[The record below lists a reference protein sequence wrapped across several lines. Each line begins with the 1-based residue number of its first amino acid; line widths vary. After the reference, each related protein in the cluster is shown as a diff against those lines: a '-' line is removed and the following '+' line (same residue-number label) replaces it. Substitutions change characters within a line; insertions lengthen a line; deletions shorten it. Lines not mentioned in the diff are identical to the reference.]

1 MGQSASPGLEVAH
14 TEHSFSTTQEEAK
27 DHFRDAEQREHALPR
42 SVHVRIEWSQKM
54 LAQIWAVGNSATTGA
69 HRECR
74 GCFQPMSSEQLKLC
88 SRCQM
93 AAYCCKEC
101 QASHWPTHKK
111 ECQKLSANERQAM
124 RESRSGSH

>member
-54 LAQIWAVGNSATTGA
+54 LAQIFKAPGGSKYMAPVSSFPFPFCMV
-69 HRECR
+69 RLYS
-74 GCFQPMSSEQLKLC
+74 SSELDAW
-88 SRCQM
+88 S
-93 AAYCCKEC
+93 
-101 QASHWPTHKK
+101 
-111 ECQKLSANERQAM
+111 LSAKK
-124 RESRSGSH
+124 

>member
-1 MGQSASPGLEVAH
+1 M
-14 TEHSFSTTQEEAK
+14 
-27 DHFRDAEQREHALPR
+27 
-42 SVHVRIEWSQKM
+42 HVRIEWSQKM

-74 GCFQPMSSEQLKLC
+74 GCLQPMSSEQLKLC

-111 ECQKLSANERQAM
+111 ECQKLSATERQAM
-124 RESRSGSH
+124 RGRKSLGLSLGVSRSEHDIAYTLVTLPPSLSK